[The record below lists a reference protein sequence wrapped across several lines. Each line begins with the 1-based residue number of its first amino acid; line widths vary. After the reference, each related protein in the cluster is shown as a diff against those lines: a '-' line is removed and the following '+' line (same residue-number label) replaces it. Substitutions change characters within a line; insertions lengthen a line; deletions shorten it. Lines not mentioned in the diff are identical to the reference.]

1 MRGHLLGF
9 ALAAF
14 TLLAAPR
21 ANAWYFPE
29 HVVLMGDGHGALA
42 PEVRAILED
51 AVAAARKDGLK
62 LCESTELTLEDV
74 LTAGPL
80 VTAMVRTPASA
91 PCIPYAAMAG
101 LAGDHASDVDEL
113 RTVLTGTKGI
123 DLVSV
128 VAYEW
133 RRFRTSTL
141 RGQTSLDRM
150 SYVHDLDVA
159 LYFIDSGYV
168 TRARATRVHFR
179 DVGRSLDTVLRDL
192 GSEGRIDDLLG
203 RFVFH
208 HMRSLVLAATGKRVD
223 ALLDHAFAMHFLE
236 DAFAAGHLVMSN
248 ASWGAGR
255 DSVRLRHDAFNAEGL
270 QVTREMS
277 HEPCSSLATNTL
289 ESAGLPP
296 CWTTSGDGYLGLTAD
311 TSDRLHAAAALSRA
325 ELAFAV
331 ALDPERI
338 ELYAAGLGER
348 ELVSFGAKLDPSPW
362 WTADPAVRRTL
373 PAGPRYARRLVRTA
387 VASVAKLRELRV
399 PPTAGVDVVRIAG
412 AVDPGVVASLRDV
425 THIDS
430 EGDDA
435 QDTDANPGNALVKPT
450 LAQLPTA
457 QSDTATQHP
466 PGHLDHGWAV
476 QVFVASGATMIV
488 PPASPLDFLG
498 PGVSASAGLSYRWG
512 SLLPGRRARSI
523 AEFNV
528 GLSQSLHIDSK
539 GDTGGRATVTTL
551 DQELRWPVLWEAL
564 TTYTLPLDL
573 VRMHQAGR
581 VLVFNG
587 IRAHEVLRDGSLAFL
602 GLELEALAIAI
613 ADGHGSHPLYAV
625 SPELRL
631 YLGAANPSAT
641 QPSFPNA
648 LGFTFG
654 ITLTGGYATFL

>member
-1 MRGHLLGF
+1 
-9 ALAAF
+9 
-14 TLLAAPR
+14 
-21 ANAWYFPE
+21 
-29 HVVLMGDGHGALA
+29 
-42 PEVRAILED
+42 
-51 AVAAARKDGLK
+51 
-62 LCESTELTLEDV
+62 
-74 LTAGPL
+74 
-80 VTAMVRTPASA
+80 
-91 PCIPYAAMAG
+91 
-101 LAGDHASDVDEL
+101 
-113 RTVLTGTKGI
+113 
-123 DLVSV
+123 
-128 VAYEW
+128 
-133 RRFRTSTL
+133 
-141 RGQTSLDRM
+141 M

-179 DVGRSLDTVLRDL
+179 DVGRSFDTVLRDL
-192 GSEGRIDDLLG
+192 ATEGRIDDLLG

-208 HMRSLVLAATGKRVD
+208 HVRSLVLAATGKRVD
-223 ALLDHAFAMHFLE
+223 ALLEHAFAIHFLE

-248 ASWGAGR
+248 ASWAEGR
-255 DSVRLRHDAFNAEGL
+255 DAVRLRHDAFNAEGL

-296 CWTTSGDGYLGLTAD
+296 CWTTSGDGYLGLTPD
-311 TSDRLHAAAALSRA
+311 TSDRLHVAAAVSRA

-338 ELYAAGLGER
+338 EAYAAGLGER
-348 ELVSFGAKLDPSPW
+348 EVVSFGSKLDPSPW
-362 WTADPAVRRTL
+362 WTADPAIRRTL
-373 PAGPRYARRLVRTA
+373 PAGPRYSRRLVRTA
-387 VASVAKLRELRV
+387 IASVAKLRELRV
-399 PPTAGVDVVRIAG
+399 PPAAGVDVARIAG
-412 AVDPGVVASLRDV
+412 AVDPGIVASLRDV
-425 THIDS
+425 THVDS

-450 LAQLPTA
+450 LAQLPAA
-457 QSDTATQHP
+457 QSDTGAQHP

-488 PPASPLDFLG
+488 PPAAPLDFLG

-528 GLSQSLHIDSK
+528 GMSQSLHVDSK
-539 GDTGGRATVTTL
+539 GDAGGHAVVTML
-551 DQELRWPVLWEAL
+551 DQELRWPVVWEAL

-573 VRMHQAGR
+573 ARMHQAGR

-587 IRAHEVLRDGSLAFL
+587 IRAHEVLRDGSVGFL
-602 GLELEALAIAI
+602 GLELEALAIAL

-625 SPELRL
+625 SPELRF